1 LIDYSFSYNEAD
13 KCIYTKIENSDCVI
27 ICLYVDDTLIFGT
40 CINIVLRTKTF
51 LASKFDIKDIGEAS
65 IIMGVIII
73 GKGDSILLSRG
84 HHVKKLLREVWLL

>member
-1 LIDYSFSYNEAD
+1 MIDYSFSYNEAD

-65 IIMGVIII
+65 VIMGVIII
-73 GKGDSILLSRG
+73 GKGDSILLSQG

>member
-1 LIDYSFSYNEAD
+1 MIDYSFSYSEAD

-40 CINIVLRTKTF
+40 CIDIVLRTKTF

-65 IIMGVIII
+65 VIMGVIII
-73 GKGDSILLSRG
+73 GKGDSILLSQG